1 MQRKPI
7 LLIHFK
13 KRLGLEVLMGTLFYF
28 VLSTTFYKEV
38 PYRWQGYLLSVL
50 IFFLLSEGTFSFNK
64 LIAKK
69 YPWHT
74 HTLRR
79 IIMLVSFTAIW
90 FTGIGF
96 FSHLVK
102 PAVEQNLIIPP
113 SMYNASVVMTLLFV
127 TIYII
132 LLFAYNYH
140 QSLSEALLENER
152 LKQEKI
158 TQDYQSLQD
167 QLNPHFLFNNLN
179 TLMAIIRHDKDA
191 AIRFTSNFSDVYRYV
206 LQSNKRNSVSLKEE
220 LRFIES
226 YWALHKERLGE
237 GLIVEA
243 DIDKRLLD
251 WHLPP
256 LSLQLLVENAVKHNV
271 ATKLSPLT
279 IRVYT
284 KNNKLVVSN
293 NLNVKNTTYST
304 KTGCENLKKRY
315 AFLTDEKVVIDKREN
330 EFKVQLPLIEQ

>member
-13 KRLGLEVLMGTLFYF
+13 KRLGFEVLMGTLFY
-28 VLSTTFYKEV
+28 LAMSTIFYEGILFL
-38 PYRWQGYLLSVL
+38 WLGYLFSVS
-50 IFFLLSEGTFSFNK
+50 IFFFLSEGAFAFNK
-64 LIAKK
+64 LIANK

-79 IIMLVSFTAIW
+79 IVILVSFSVLW
-90 FTGIGF
+90 FAVIGF
-96 FSHLVK
+96 ISQLVR
-102 PAVEQNLIIPP
+102 PAVEQSLIIPP
-113 SMYNASVVMTLLFV
+113 SMYSASVVMTVLFV
-127 TIYII
+127 TIYIV
-132 LLFAYNYH
+132 LLLAYNYH
-140 QSLSEALLENER
+140 QSLSEILLENER

-158 TQDYQSLQD
+158 NQDYQSLQD

-179 TLMAIIRHDKDA
+179 TLIAIIRNDKEA
-191 AIRFTSNFSDVYRYV
+191 AIRFTSNFADVYRYV

-226 YWALHKERLGE
+226 YWALHKERLGD

-243 DIDKRLLD
+243 NIDENLLD

-271 ATKLSPLT
+271 ATKSMPLT
-279 IRVYT
+279 IKVFT

-304 KTGCENLKKRY
+304 KTGSDNLKQRY
-315 AFLTDEKVVIDKREN
+315 AFLTDKKVVIKKGEDKFCVEI
-330 EFKVQLPLIEQ
+330 PLIEQ